1 MPMWS
6 PGTITGTHLGWVK
19 NPRLRGPGHED
30 WPWRNR
36 QCHLWVTPPH
46 ILKYQPHSDR
56 KEIGIP
62 YLSTEPWSFIPR
74 ARPRLS
80 AKIIFYT
87 GPEARLFW
95 KHSRCSFKKKVWSF
109 QVGKLQLVF
118 WQCSDCGCGSV
129 LQSLFVNAFTVFIDS
144 YNNANEF

>member
-6 PGTITGTHLGWVK
+6 PGTTPGTQLGWVK
-19 NPRLRGPGHED
+19 NPRLRGQGHEGP
-30 WPWRNR
+30 PWRNR
-36 QCHLWVTPPH
+36 QCHLWVTPPQ

-87 GPEARLFW
+87 GPEASLFW
-95 KHSRCSFKKKVWSF
+95 KHSRCSFKKGLILPSREAAA
-109 QVGKLQLVF
+109 G
-118 WQCSDCGCGSV
+118 V
-129 LQSLFVNAFTVFIDS
+129 LTVFRLWVWKRFTKSICKCLHCI
-144 YNNANEF
+144 YRLLQQC